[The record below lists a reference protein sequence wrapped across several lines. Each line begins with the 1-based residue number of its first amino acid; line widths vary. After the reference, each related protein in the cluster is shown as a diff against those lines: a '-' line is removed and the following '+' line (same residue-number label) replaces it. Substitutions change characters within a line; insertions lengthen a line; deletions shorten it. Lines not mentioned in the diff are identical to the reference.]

1 MCDYKELFESGK
13 NLYELRKNFD
23 PGAFKS
29 EVEQLPFTT
38 VYAMETPEDK
48 LDMFNNLFLSC
59 LERHCPLIRQKLTR
73 PPAPWLKDI
82 AIETKLRQRDH
93 LRKTSH
99 SIITESV
106 WNDFR
111 KIRNEIKK
119 AIRAAK
125 SIFYKRA
132 LSSKRPKEVWN
143 TIHRIL
149 HPNPQTIK
157 ANPETLNK
165 HFNTTAQRLL
175 NSAPKTGSMLN
186 ELIESLPLNQNA
198 YSISKVFYAC
208 IRKAIL
214 GLRNDCS
221 TGSDKIQT
229 KYLKL

>member
-48 LDMFNNLFLSC
+48 LDMFNNLFLSF
-59 LERHCPLIRQKLTR
+59 LERHCPSIRQKLTR
-73 PPAPWLKDI
+73 LPVSWLKDL
-82 AIETKLRQRDH
+82 AIETKLRKRYH
-93 LRKTSH
+93 SRKSAH
-99 SIITESV
+99 SMTTESA

-111 KIRNEIKK
+111 KIRNKIKK
-119 AIRAAK
+119 AIRAVK
-125 SIFYKRA
+125 SIFYKQA
-132 LSSKRPKEVWN
+132 LPSKRQKEVWN
-143 TIHRIL
+143 TIHCIL

-175 NSAPKTGSMLN
+175 NSAPKIESML
-186 ELIESLPLNQNA
+186 
-198 YSISKVFYAC
+198 K
-208 IRKAIL
+208 
-214 GLRNDCS
+214 
-221 TGSDKIQT
+221 
-229 KYLKL
+229 